1 MKRSNARTSRRVLV
15 LDIGGSHVGV
25 AISPGLKEL
34 RIPADPKM
42 DPARMLKLVRA
53 GAKGQRFDVVSIGYP
68 GLVVHGRIV
77 REPYNLAGGWVGFRF
92 EKAFRKPTRILND
105 AAMQALGSYRGGRM
119 LFLGLGTGLG
129 SAMVVDGLVEPMEI
143 AHLPYRKGK
152 TYEEFVG
159 ERALLRRGKRKWQ
172 KDVFGVVATLSNAL
186 EPDYVVL
193 GGGNVRKLKTLPPKC
208 RRGNNRNA
216 FRGGVLLWANRP
228 TPRPR
233 A

>member
-1 MKRSNARTSRRVLV
+1 MKRTSVRTPRRVLV
-15 LDIGGSHVGV
+15 LDVGGSHVGV

-34 RIPADPKM
+34 RIPSDPKM
-42 DPARMLKLVRA
+42 DPARMMKKVRA
-53 GAKGQRFDVVSIGYP
+53 GVKGHGFDVVSIGYP
-68 GLVVHGRIV
+68 GLVVHGHIV
-77 REPYNLAGGWVGFRF
+77 REPHNLGSGWVGFRF
-92 EKAFRKPTRILND
+92 EKAFRRPTRILND

-129 SAMVVDGLVEPMEI
+129 SAMVVDGIVEPMEI
-143 AHLPYRKGK
+143 AHLPYKKGK
-152 TYEEFVG
+152 SYEEFVG
-159 ERALLRRGKRKWQ
+159 EQALLRRGRRKWT
-172 KDVFGVVATLSNAL
+172 KEVFGVIETLSNAL

-216 FRGGVLLWANRP
+216 FRGGVLMWASRP
-228 TPRPR
+228 GARRR

>member
-1 MKRSNARTSRRVLV
+1 MKRSPPRTPRRVLV
-15 LDIGGSHVGV
+15 LDVGGSHIGV

-42 DPARMLKLVRA
+42 DPVRMLKLVRA
-53 GAKGQRFDVVSIGYP
+53 GVRGQRFDVVSIGYP

-77 REPYNLAGGWVGFRF
+77 REPHNLASGWVGFRF
-92 EKAFRKPTRILND
+92 EKALRHPTRILND
-105 AAMQALGSYRGGRM
+105 AAMQALGSYHGGRM

-159 ERALLRRGKRKWQ
+159 ERALLRKGRRKWQ
-172 KDVFGVVATLSNAL
+172 KEVFAVVETLSHAL
-186 EPDYVVL
+186 EPDYIVL

-216 FRGGVLLWANRP
+216 FRGGVLLWTDRASA
-228 TPRPR
+228 RPR
-233 A
+233 S